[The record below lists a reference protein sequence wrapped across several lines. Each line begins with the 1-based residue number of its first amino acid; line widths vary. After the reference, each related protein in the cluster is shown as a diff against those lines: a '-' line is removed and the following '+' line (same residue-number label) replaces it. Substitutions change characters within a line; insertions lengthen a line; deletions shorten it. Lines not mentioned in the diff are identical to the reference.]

1 MWKVFM
7 HRNFSFPLLHCYSAM
22 DVLQMQMQHC
32 NKYQNNQD
40 LSHPSGSDILPIRE
54 KFSAWPPSPLVLL
67 CCSVDSI
74 IFYQCRQ
81 TIIRSLRESL
91 ILFSNSLPA
100 THPARFSDTDNSKRT
115 KNEKVSPNLL
125 GCKILENC
133 IFIRCCV
140 GVGDACFFLTMRCFP
155 ILNDAIFCSMFFNF

>member
-1 MWKVFM
+1 
-7 HRNFSFPLLHCYSAM
+7 M
-22 DVLQMQMQHC
+22 DVLQRQMQHC

-81 TIIRSLRESL
+81 TIIGSLRESL

-133 IFIRCCV
+133 IFIRCCLLWSNTDV
-140 GVGDACFFLTMRCFP
+140 PLSCLLSSVAQQEVNHFNNKNMTMSRCHSP
-155 ILNDAIFCSMFFNF
+155 NS